1 MLKTT
6 CSIRIIVPNYLIIL
20 IVIFEFQLDFGENF
34 ITVLSSNMFGD
45 TIRVNDLNLDH
56 NYIETIGAR
65 SFESLEP
72 RRLYLAS
79 NRIQLIDDEAFAG
92 SEATL
97 ELIDLEGNQLNNVS
111 SAFSKLKKLR

>member
-1 MLKTT
+1 
-6 CSIRIIVPNYLIIL
+6 
-20 IVIFEFQLDFGENF
+20 
-34 ITVLSSNMFGD
+34 MFGD

-79 NRIQLIDDEAFAG
+79 NRIQLIDDENFQKHRVDIIVAAKYHYLHKITHLG
-92 SEATL
+92 A
-97 ELIDLEGNQLNNVS
+97 
-111 SAFSKLKKLR
+111 